1 MGKGCGNAVRYLWIF
16 LLSMMSLIDYMN
28 CPMFRSWGMMHGAM
42 ILA

>member
-1 MGKGCGNAVRYLWIF
+1 MLFVISGFLL

-28 CPMFRSWGMMHGAM
+28 WPMFRSWGMMHGAM